1 MKIFYAISTF
11 AALALT
17 SCGGGTA
24 PAEPAHT
31 AETPAEEG
39 AATAD
44 AKPIAQVKTLSNVVS
59 CKAIKS
65 INDLTGYYVGMFGKN
80 KINMV
85 IDEITETTIKGR
97 SIVAGNDRP
106 FSGTVAKEPS
116 GILYKI
122 TAKEPGDDTFDGAF
136 DLRLMTATK
145 EDGIKLAGTWTANN
159 KKYGKKEFS
168 LQKQLFK
175 YDTKNGMFP
184 FTSERELTEKDVE
197 NRDKYEL
204 GIMRNEMY
212 ARHGYCFKNK
222 EMRKYF
228 DEQAWYMP
236 MNVDIRTE
244 LSPAETKNE
253 ELLKRYEKY
262 AADYYDEFGR

>member
-1 MKIFYAISTF
+1 MWKLVVGFIVF

-17 SCGGGTA
+17 SCGGGA

-31 AETPAEEG
+31 ADIPAEEG
-39 AATAD
+39 AVTAD
-44 AKPIAQVKTLSNVVS
+44 AKPVAQVKTLSAKLKGS
-59 CKAIKS
+59 EIQG
-65 INDLTGYYVGMFGKN
+65 INDLTGYYVGKFGPN

-106 FSGTVAKEPS
+106 FSGTVAKNGET
-116 GILYKI
+116 YKI
-122 TAKEPGDDTFDGAF
+122 SAKEPGDDTYDGSFEIA
-136 DLRLMTATK
+136 
-145 EDGIKLAGTWTANN
+145 LAPKADKIALGGKWKANN
-159 KKYGKKEFS
+159 KKYGEKTFA
-168 LQKQLFK
+168 LAKQLFK

-184 FTSERELTEKDVE
+184 FTSERELSEKDVE

-228 DEQAWYMP
+228 DEQAWYIP

-244 LSPAETKNE
+244 LSPTEAKNE